1 MGVAREPE
9 KALKAGGPDKVGD
22 DPFHHQRL
30 LHASQQPGFQNAT
43 STTCKRLSFT
53 HNLTQIAF
61 PAGILQAPFFSMARP
76 PSLNFGQ
83 IHTFIERESSNSTDK
98 ESSSISLIENVVSGK
113 GEL

>member
-22 DPFHHQRL
+22 DPVHHQRL
-30 LHASQQPGFQNAT
+30 LHASQQPGLE
-43 STTCKRLSFT
+43 STTFTT

-83 IHTFIERESSNSTDK
+83 IHIFIERESSHSTDK
-98 ESSSISLIENVVSGK
+98 ESSSISLIEK
-113 GEL
+113 R